1 MGKTSNIIF
10 LRKINNVKVVCI
22 ILSLFYIFSCFSS
35 DDLDLARDLFV
46 KGNYKE
52 AIEQAS
58 KYKSIEALVLQSRI
72 LSIYTHFHLK
82 DRDAEEKFLKSYE
95 IAKSAIQIDPDND
108 EAYVEAA
115 HSLGRYGQKI
125 GIMSAISKGIA
136 SRVKKYLD
144 KALEINPNNI
154 LANLSK
160 GIWHAEIINQAGKA
174 IASTVYGANIDKA
187 LIHFEKVKKHKN
199 SNEIGVLYELAYGYY
214 LLSNNVYTEEAKS
227 LIESLLKKIPFSD
240 MDKIYIKKARN
251 LLKILT

>member
-1 MGKTSNIIF
+1 
-10 LRKINNVKVVCI
+10 
-22 ILSLFYIFSCFSS
+22 
-35 DDLDLARDLFV
+35 
-46 KGNYKE
+46 
-52 AIEQAS
+52 
-58 KYKSIEALVLQSRI
+58 
-72 LSIYTHFHLK
+72 
-82 DRDAEEKFLKSYE
+82 
-95 IAKSAIQIDPDND
+95 
-108 EAYVEAA
+108 
-115 HSLGRYGQKI
+115 
-125 GIMSAISKGIA
+125 MSAISKGIA

-199 SNEIGVLYELAYGYY
+199 SNEIGVLYELTYGYY
-214 LLSNNVYTEEAKS
+214 LLSNNVYTEEKS
-227 LIESLLKKIPFSD
+227 LMKVCLKDTFSD

>member
-1 MGKTSNIIF
+1 MYNF
-10 LRKINNVKVVCI
+10 YF
-22 ILSLFYIFSCFSS
+22 FYIFSCFSS

-72 LSIYTHFHLK
+72 LSIYTLPFK

-187 LIHFEKVKKHKN
+187 LIHFEKVKK
-199 SNEIGVLYELAYGYY
+199 
-214 LLSNNVYTEEAKS
+214 
-227 LIESLLKKIPFSD
+227 
-240 MDKIYIKKARN
+240 IKTLMK
-251 LLKILT
+251 